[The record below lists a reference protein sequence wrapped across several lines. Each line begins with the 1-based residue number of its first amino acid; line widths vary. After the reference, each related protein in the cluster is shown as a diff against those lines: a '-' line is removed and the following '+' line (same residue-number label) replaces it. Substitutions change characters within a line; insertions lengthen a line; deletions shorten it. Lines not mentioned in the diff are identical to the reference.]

1 MTVLAQNTKAS
12 AFGVAWLHG
21 LCRHAVAASF
31 AVAVLVLGASPVL
44 AKYASL
50 VMDAETGRVI
60 HEINAD
66 TRNYPASLTKMM
78 TIYLVFDAL
87 ENDLWTLNTR
97 LRVSARAARQ
107 PASRLGLR
115 RGQRISVEDA
125 ILALVTKSANDVA
138 TIVAENMSGSERSFA
153 LKMTAMARRLG
164 MSRTTFRNASGL
176 PHRGQM
182 STARDMAILAR
193 SLLRD
198 FPVYYRYFSTDR
210 FSYRGVTHRN
220 HNKLLRTY
228 DGVDGIKTGYI
239 HASGFNLVASARRGG
254 KRVIGVIFGGNSP
267 NSRNALM
274 TRLLN
279 LGFKSL
285 DRGPVRIAKTKK
297 AKTRIAKAKPR
308 FMPLARAKPKAK
320 TKLAKNRRWGV
331 QVGAF
336 ARYAQAFEA
345 ARSAI
350 EAVPASLRHG
360 KIKVVL
366 LRKRNGKT
374 LQRARIHGISKKQ
387 AYRACRSLK
396 KRKKP
401 CMELR
406 MPDGYQVAA
415 NVR

>member
-1 MTVLAQNTKAS
+1 MLSQNTKAS
-12 AFGVAWLHG
+12 TFGVAWFRG
-21 LCRHAVAASF
+21 LCRRAVAAAF
-31 AVAVLVLGASPVL
+31 AAAVLVLGATPAL

-60 HEINAD
+60 HKINAD

-78 TIYLVFDAL
+78 TIYLVFDTL
-87 ENDLWTLNTR
+87 KNDLWTLNTR

-138 TIVAENMSGSERSFA
+138 TLVAENMSGSERGFA
-153 LKMTAMARRLG
+153 LKMTATARRLG

-176 PHRGQM
+176 PHRSQL
-182 STARDMAILAR
+182 STARDMGILAR
-193 SLLRD
+193 ALLRD
-198 FPVYYRYFSTDR
+198 FPVYFRYFSTDR
-210 FSYRGVTHRN
+210 FTYRGTTHRN
-220 HNKLLRTY
+220 HNKLLKTY
-228 DGVDGIKTGYI
+228 DGVDGVKTGYI
-239 HASGFNLVASARRGG
+239 RTSGFNLVATAHRNGR
-254 KRVIGVIFGGNSP
+254 RVIGVIFGGNSP
-267 NSRNALM
+267 NSRNAQM

-279 LGFKSL
+279 LGFKVL
-285 DRGPVRIAKTKK
+285 NQKPVRVAAFGK

-308 FMPLARAKPKAK
+308 PMPVVRAKPK
-320 TKLAKNRRWGV
+320 TVLPKNRGWGV

-345 ARSAI
+345 ARSSVK
-350 EAVPASLRHG
+350 AVPALLNHG
-360 KIKVVL
+360 RIKVVP

-374 LQRARIHGISKKQ
+374 LQRARIYGISKKQ
-387 AYRACRSLK
+387 AYRACRTLK
-396 KRKKP
+396 KRKKD